1 MFVGYNPMAG
11 KKEKVTL
18 VEGGDKVNMK
28 KPGKYTIT
36 YKCKNA
42 QGLSA
47 TPKKR
52 VIIINKKFQ
61 DDCEYFCGSCEPL
74 SHVANP
80 SSFHA

>member
-61 DDCEYFCGSCEPL
+61 DDCECLCPATA
-74 SHVANP
+74 HP
-80 SSFHA
+80 CRSSLPTRHR